1 MSFGGENGPQ
11 KLGLCGI
18 HPLTQRYMLGGKMN
32 NILELA
38 VEELKEKYAPHTI
51 ILYGSYARN
60 EATETS
66 DIDIAC
72 FWDRP
77 EEHKDASL
85 FHGIFLDVWVYP
97 TAFLDSIPDESLR
110 FEDGKAIHDTRGLG
124 KSYIARVKQK
134 LAEGKEPMSDVNKA
148 HIQEWISK
156 MLERA
161 SDDNLDGNYRR
172 TWLQYE
178 LLELYFEVRGMW
190 FLGSKKS
197 FNYLREHD
205 KSVYGLFEQVYQEPL
220 NLNLLRKL
228 AKQVVR
234 I

>member
-1 MSFGGENGPQ
+1 
-11 KLGLCGI
+11 
-18 HPLTQRYMLGGKMN
+18 N

-97 TAFLDSIPDESLR
+97 TAFLDS
-110 FEDGKAIHDTRGLG
+110 
-124 KSYIARVKQK
+124 
-134 LAEGKEPMSDVNKA
+134 
-148 HIQEWISK
+148 
-156 MLERA
+156 
-161 SDDNLDGNYRR
+161 
-172 TWLQYE
+172 
-178 LLELYFEVRGMW
+178 
-190 FLGSKKS
+190 
-197 FNYLREHD
+197 
-205 KSVYGLFEQVYQEPL
+205 
-220 NLNLLRKL
+220 
-228 AKQVVR
+228 
-234 I
+234 